1 MSLRSRSH
9 VKASMVLTRADHLFI
24 HNYIRSLL
32 NNIVIGCS
40 HDACFACRT
49 NKCWTEFFK
58 IIDSVQHLLGFL
70 FFSSYSKNRK
80 YPIFCWTEINAG
92 PKYLTIFGNVYNI
105 L

>member
-1 MSLRSRSH
+1 MCIAFYRPIICYLS
-9 VKASMVLTRADHLFI
+9 TY
-24 HNYIRSLL
+24 N
-32 NNIVIGCS
+32 VIGCS

>member
-1 MSLRSRSH
+1 MY
-9 VKASMVLTRADHLFI
+9 LFSVNLPNI
-24 HNYIRSLL
+24 IIYKNIYFILFTYI
-32 NNIVIGCS
+32 IGCS
-40 HDACFACRT
+40 HDACFTCRT